1 MYQKRITKQKKLL
14 EKASKKKTLE
24 YFQLHQKK
32 GYNLNSILIGVDC
45 DLLDNSNVLLTLEQL
60 VDYGIISLKLSA
72 GKMTQKLPTILWYV
86 PSNPKQ
92 SQQDKCSD
100 LRQDLN
106 NKNENPSN
114 NIDILVHLSDIND
127 DINSAK
133 NIYRGQFF

>member
-1 MYQKRITKQKKLL
+1 MYQKRITKERNYQRKYQRKKLW
-14 EKASKKKTLE
+14 STFSYIRKKDII
-24 YFQLHQKK
+24 F
-32 GYNLNSILIGVDC
+32 NSILIGVDC
-45 DLLDNSNVLLTLEQL
+45 DLLDNSNVFLTLEQL

-72 GKMTQKLPTILWYV
+72 GKMTQKLPTIVWYV

-114 NIDILVHLSDIND
+114 NIDILVHLSDING

-133 NIYRGQFF
+133 NIYRG